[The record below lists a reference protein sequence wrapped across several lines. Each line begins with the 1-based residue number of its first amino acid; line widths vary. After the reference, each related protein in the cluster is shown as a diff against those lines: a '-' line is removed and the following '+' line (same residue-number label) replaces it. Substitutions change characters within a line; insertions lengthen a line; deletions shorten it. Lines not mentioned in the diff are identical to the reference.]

1 MADVF
6 AIRVLTRPQIQEV
19 YTRRLIEDFPPDE
32 RKPLQMIE
40 RALDLGKY
48 VCYGYFIG
56 ERMAAYAFFAKA
68 GKTVLV
74 DYFSVE
80 KSLRDQGLGS
90 RFLQALIGGPL
101 RDLNCALLEVDDPDY
116 APDPY
121 EKEIR
126 RHRLRFYLNNGL
138 KDTGARVVVFHVE
151 YRILAL
157 PVGRIPVGEDALN
170 AYLSIYHAIPH
181 EQAYAEKIQI
191 EGYIAT

>member
-68 GKTVLV
+68 GKPYWWITFRWRNRCVI
-74 DYFSVE
+74 
-80 KSLRDQGLGS
+80 RDWGAGS
-90 RFLQALIGGPL
+90 
-101 RDLNCALLEVDDPDY
+101 C
-116 APDPY
+116 
-121 EKEIR
+121 R
-126 RHRLRFYLNNGL
+126 R
-138 KDTGARVVVFHVE
+138 
-151 YRILAL
+151 
-157 PVGRIPVGEDALN
+157 
-170 AYLSIYHAIPH
+170 
-181 EQAYAEKIQI
+181 
-191 EGYIAT
+191 

>member
-1 MADVF
+1 
-6 AIRVLTRPQIQEV
+6 
-19 YTRRLIEDFPPDE
+19 
-32 RKPLQMIE
+32 
-40 RALDLGKY
+40 
-48 VCYGYFIG
+48 
-56 ERMAAYAFFAKA
+56 
-68 GKTVLV
+68 
-74 DYFSVE
+74 VE

-170 AYLSIYHAIPH
+170 AYLSIYRAIPH